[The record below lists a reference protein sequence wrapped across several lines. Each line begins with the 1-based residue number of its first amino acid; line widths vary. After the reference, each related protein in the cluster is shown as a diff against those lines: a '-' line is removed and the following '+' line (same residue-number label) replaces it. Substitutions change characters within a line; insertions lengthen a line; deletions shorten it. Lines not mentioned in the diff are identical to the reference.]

1 MLRFV
6 ERQTV
11 FVLETTAD
19 VKTYHD
25 FLTNMSGMVLF
36 NSTCMCLQ
44 SVKQFA
50 KWMNLLLVT
59 FLLVTRR
66 PHGSKSSECVIL
78 SRMSIFR

>member
-25 FLTNMSGMVLF
+25 FLTNMSGMVF
-36 NSTCMCLQ
+36 STPPACVCKQ

-50 KWMNLLLVT
+50 KWMT
-59 FLLVTRR
+59 Y
-66 PHGSKSSECVIL
+66 CW
-78 SRMSIFR
+78 